1 MNPIT
6 KPLELLKKH
15 REIVSYL
22 FFGVLTTL
30 VNYLS
35 YLAAVRI
42 LDYSWLATALAWLIS
57 VTFAFF
63 TNKLFVFH
71 SGKKGKRALA
81 EALCFFGARLISG
94 GFDVGFM
101 ALFCDILRLDG
112 RIMKLISDAAV
123 VVFNYA
129 ASRLF
134 IFKKRDKGLG
144 ADENSDP

>member
-1 MNPIT
+1 M
-6 KPLELLKKH
+6 
-15 REIVSYL
+15 
-22 FFGVLTTL
+22 LTTL

-57 VTFAFF
+57 VTFA
-63 TNKLFVFH
+63 
-71 SGKKGKRALA
+71 
-81 EALCFFGARLISG
+81 FFGARLISG

-144 ADENSDP
+144 ADKNSDP